1 MDSKEPNFDSRKSNL
16 RFLENIEIET
26 NDASSAY
33 IATFTPY
40 FKNIAKRELE
50 SIDKSVHVAKNISDG
65 LALITSEKE
74 QCHFLKDI
82 NSKSPI
88 FLKHIMPVMD
98 AGIIEKDLEKDKE
111 ILLNRAEEIV
121 DMKIGSKFA
130 VQCRVIGGNL
140 PYSAKDIEV
149 YIGNAYYDKG
159 NIPTFS
165 DREILNN
172 NIFVISILIHNN
184 TFYIGF
190 SESSENLNFH
200 SDEARIRAR
209 AGKREISRAENK
221 LIEALATFKIELD
234 GKGTAL
240 DLGAAPGGWSKVLA
254 DYGYNVLAV
263 DPAALHPDL
272 EKNPKI
278 THLKAK
284 SQDIHLKEP
293 LDLIVNDMNMDPQET
308 ANIMNKTAS
317 LLKNRGL
324 AIVTLKLPNHAQRSI
339 AETVKILEDEYEVL
353 KIRSLFHNRQEVTAL
368 LQRKIK

>member
-1 MDSKEPNFDSRKSNL
+1 MDSKEPNFDSRKLDIS
-16 RFLENIEIET
+16 FLEDVGIET
-26 NDASSAY
+26 GDASSAY
-33 IATFTPY
+33 IVTYTPY
-40 FKNIAKRELE
+40 FKNVAKRELGD
-50 SIDKSVHVAKNISDG
+50 IDESVHVARNISDG
-65 LALITSEKE
+65 LALITSEKD
-74 QCHFLKDI
+74 QSDFLEEI
-82 NSKSPI
+82 SSESPI

-98 AGIIEKDLEKDKE
+98 AGTIEKDLEKDKE
-111 ILLNRAEEIV
+111 ILLNHTQGIV
-121 DMKIGSKFA
+121 NMEPSSKFA
-130 VQCRVIGGNL
+130 VQCRVIGGSL

-165 DREILNN
+165 DREILNDD
-172 NIFVISILIHNN
+172 IFVISILIHGN
-184 TFYIGF
+184 TFYMGF
-190 SESSENLNFH
+190 SKSSENLNFH

-209 AGKREISRAENK
+209 AGGREISRAENK
-221 LIEALATFKIELD
+221 LMEALATFKVELD

-278 THLKAK
+278 IHLKVK
-284 SQDIHLKEP
+284 SQDIHLEEP
-293 LDLIVNDMNMDPQET
+293 LDLIVNDMNIDPQET
-308 ANIMNKTAS
+308 GDIMNEIAY
-317 LLKNRGL
+317 LLKDRGL

-339 AETVKILEDEYEVL
+339 EEATKILEKEYDVL

-368 LQRKIK
+368 LQRKAK

>member
-1 MDSKEPNFDSRKSNL
+1 MDSKDTRFDSSRCDVS
-16 RFLENIEIET
+16 FLKNVGVEPVG
-26 NDASSAY
+26 ASSAY
-33 IATFTPY
+33 VVTYTPY
-40 FKNIAKRELE
+40 FRNVAKRELE
-50 SIDKSVHVAKNISDG
+50 GMDASVRVARSISDG
-65 LALITSEKE
+65 LTLITSKKG
-74 QCHFLKDI
+74 QSDFLEEI
-82 NSKSPI
+82 SSESPI

-98 AGIIEKDLEKDKE
+98 AGTIEKDLERDKE
-111 ILLNRAEEIV
+111 ILLNHTQEIV
-121 DMKIGSKFA
+121 DMNSGSKFA
-130 VQCRVIGGNL
+130 VQCRVIGGSL

-149 YIGNAYYDKG
+149 HIGNAYYEKG

-165 DREILNN
+165 DREILNDD
-172 NIFVISILIHNN
+172 IYVISILLHGNN
-184 TFYIGF
+184 FYMGF
-190 SESSENLNFH
+190 SKSSENLNFH

-209 AGKREISRAENK
+209 AGGREISRAENK
-221 LIEALATFKIELD
+221 LMEALATFNVELD

-278 THLKAK
+278 THLKVK
-284 SQDIHLKEP
+284 SQDIHLEDP

-308 ANIMNKTAS
+308 GEIMNEIAY
-317 LLKNRGL
+317 LLKDRGL

-339 AETVKILEDEYEVL
+339 EEAVKILEKEYDVL

-368 LQRKIK
+368 LQRKVK